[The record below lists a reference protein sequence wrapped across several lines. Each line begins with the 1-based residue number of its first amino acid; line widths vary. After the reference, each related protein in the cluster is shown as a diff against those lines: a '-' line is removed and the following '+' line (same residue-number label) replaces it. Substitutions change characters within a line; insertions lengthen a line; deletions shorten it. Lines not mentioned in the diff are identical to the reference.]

1 MCGSLAYQRR
11 GKTTKLCGTYICRR
25 IELNLGKH
33 YEETCI
39 FAKEFYERKI
49 RMEKKKKIAIREKKK
64 SLTNYC
70 NHQHPSHVRS
80 TRNQTG
86 RREVEF

>member
-1 MCGSLAYQRR
+1 MRR
-11 GKTTKLCGTYICRR
+11 RAFLQKSFMKENKNGK
-25 IELNLGKH
+25 
-33 YEETCI
+33 
-39 FAKEFYERKI
+39 
-49 RMEKKKKIAIREKKK
+49 KKKKIAIREK